1 MQQILN
7 ILLRYK
13 NFLIYISLLFF
24 SIFFLSKRSF
34 FHKSF
39 INQLSLSLSGSVH
52 SVKDRTIS
60 YFNLV
65 EKNQI
70 LRTENEKLKIYELI
84 YLNQL
89 LESSDTINF
98 PFKTIGA
105 KVLKNSYTNAR
116 NYLILD
122 KGFKD
127 GIYPEMGV
135 ISNDGVVGIVNE
147 TTENFSS
154 VISILHKD
162 IKLNVK
168 FKKNLSFG
176 SLLWEGGS
184 PNKMKL
190 IDIAT
195 INPVSIGDTIVT
207 GGMSSYFPEGIP
219 IGRVT
224 GFIDTTSENFYDID
238 VELFSN
244 LTQKKY
250 AYIIE
255 NKTSEEIKGLENNE

>member
-1 MQQILN
+1 
-7 ILLRYK
+7 
-13 NFLIYISLLFF
+13 
-24 SIFFLSKRSF
+24 
-34 FHKSF
+34 
-39 INQLSLSLSGSVH
+39 
-52 SVKDRTIS
+52 
-60 YFNLV
+60 
-65 EKNQI
+65 
-70 LRTENEKLKIYELI
+70 
-84 YLNQL
+84 
-89 LESSDTINF
+89 
-98 PFKTIGA
+98 
-105 KVLKNSYTNAR
+105 
-116 NYLILD
+116 
-122 KGFKD
+122 
-127 GIYPEMGV
+127 MGV

-207 GGMSSYFPEGIP
+207 GGMSSYFPEGIL
-219 IGRVT
+219 IGKVT

-255 NKTSEEIKGLENNE
+255 NKTSKEIKGLENNE

>member
-34 FHKSF
+34 FHKSLV
-39 INQLSLSLSGSVH
+39 NQLSLRLSGSIYLI
-52 SVKDRTIS
+52 KERTIH
-60 YFNLV
+60 YFDLI
-65 EKNQI
+65 EKNKI

-84 YLNQL
+84 YQNQL
-89 LESSDTINF
+89 LESNDTINF
-98 PFKTIGA
+98 PFKIIGA
-105 KVLKNSYTNAR
+105 KIVKNSYTDTR

-127 GIYPEMGV
+127 GIYSEMGV
-135 ISNDGVVGIVNE
+135 ISNDGLIGIINE

-176 SLLWEGGS
+176 SLLWEGKS

-190 IDIAT
+190 VDIAT

-207 GGMSSYFPEGIP
+207 GGMSAYFPEGIP
-219 IGRVT
+219 VGRVKS
-224 GFIDTTSENFYDID
+224 FINKPSENYYDID
-238 VELFSN
+238 IELFSN

-255 NKTSEEIKGLENNE
+255 NKTSKEIKDLENNE

>member
-34 FHKSF
+34 FHRSF
-39 INQLSLSLSGSVH
+39 INQLSLGLSGSIH
-52 SVKDRTIS
+52 LLKERTIN
-60 YFNLV
+60 YFDLI
-65 EKNQI
+65 EKNKI

-84 YLNQL
+84 YQNQL

-105 KVLKNSYTNAR
+105 KILKNSYTNTR

-127 GIYPEMGV
+127 GIYLEMGV
-135 ISNDGVVGIVNE
+135 ISNDGLIGIINE

-154 VISILHKD
+154 AISILHKD

-176 SLLWEGGS
+176 SLLWEGES

-190 IDIAT
+190 VDIAT

-207 GGMSSYFPEGIP
+207 GGMSAYFPEGIP
-219 IGRVT
+219 VGRVKS
-224 GFIDTTSENFYDID
+224 FINKPLENYYDID
-238 VELFSN
+238 IELFSN

-255 NKTSEEIKGLENNE
+255 NKTSKEIKDLENNE

>member
-1 MQQILN
+1 MQQIFN

-13 NFLIYISLLFF
+13 NFLIYIFLLFL
-24 SIFFLSKRSF
+24 SIVFLSKKSF
-34 FHKSF
+34 FHESY
-39 INQLSLSLSGSVH
+39 INKISLSLSGSIH
-52 SVKDRTIS
+52 SVKNKTIN
-60 YFNLV
+60 YFDLF

-70 LRTENEKLKIYELI
+70 LKTENEKLKIYELI
-84 YLNQL
+84 YLNQE
-89 LESSDTINF
+89 LESSNTINF

-105 KVLKNSYTNAR
+105 KILKNSFTNSR

-122 KGFKD
+122 KGLKD

-135 ISNDGVVGIVNE
+135 ISDDGLIGIINE

-162 IKLNVK
+162 IKLNMK

-176 SLLWEGGS
+176 SLLWQGES

-190 IDIAT
+190 VDIAT

-219 IGRVT
+219 IGTVISFKNT
-224 GFIDTTSENFYDID
+224 PSGNFYDID

-250 AYIIE
+250 VYIIE
-255 NKTSEEIKGLENNE
+255 NINSEEIKNLENNE